1 MKTLKVSG
9 FKKHLP
15 NIITCFRIVF
25 TFALP
30 FLLWENW
37 EREVTLPFFERTFFN
52 VPFIWI
58 IAYIILM
65 FSDKLDGSLAR
76 LHKTESELGAVL
88 DTVAD
93 ALLIVMGAIL
103 CFIVFVRDSLET
115 WQFWVYV
122 GIVAFC
128 VLIKVFFVF
137 ILTKIYHGK
146 GNMIHS
152 YFSKLFAISCHL
164 SIISWAFLRT
174 IPEWSIYSLL
184 IINIYGVIDE
194 TVYIVRTAEY
204 NVDFKGHGFEK
215 YKKREKTNGKLR

>member
-1 MKTLKVSG
+1 MKAFEL
-9 FKKHLP
+9 KKHLP
-15 NIITCFRIVF
+15 NIISCLRIVF

-30 FLLWENW
+30 FLLWKEW
-37 EREVTLPFFERTFFN
+37 EKDVVLPFIDRTFSN
-52 VPFIWI
+52 VPVIWI
-58 IAYIILM
+58 VAYIILM
-65 FSDKLDGSLAR
+65 CSDKLDGTLAR
-76 LHKTESELGAVL
+76 MHKTETELGAVL

-93 ALLIVMGAIL
+93 ALLIVTGATI

-122 GIVAFC
+122 GIVVFC
-128 VLIKVFFVF
+128 VFIKVFFVF

-152 YFSKLFAISCHL
+152 VFSKLFAIGCHL
-164 SIISWAFLRT
+164 AIICWAFLRT

-184 IINIYGVIDE
+184 LINIYGVIDE

-215 YKKREKTNGKLR
+215 YRKREK